1 MSPIVLMELFTVA
14 WNFLL
19 LLDSI
24 RLHFNTCWNV
34 GVASEKRVLKSQ
46 SSWSFLSQLLQDL
59 TILRFFSLATSLSFS
74 SNFWINIK
82 CTLLSSIFKKTSN
95 KINTLFDL
103 TSSQSYASPI
113 SLPSFSKTSSKDYI
127 HYLP

>member
-1 MSPIVLMELFTVA
+1 MSPRVLMELFTVA